1 MPGGAVPYSLAER
14 ARLGRRASQL
24 MLIVDSQT
32 PPAPI
37 TPCPNQQRIPSM
49 KQPIKILG
57 LHRSD
62 LGDQMLLLQVDRRP
76 TDREI
81 KQLEARLAERP
92 VLPAAD
98 DSDDG

>member
-1 MPGGAVPYSLAER
+1 
-14 ARLGRRASQL
+14 
-24 MLIVDSQT
+24 
-32 PPAPI
+32 
-37 TPCPNQQRIPSM
+37 M
-49 KQPIKILG
+49 KQPLKILG
-57 LHRSD
+57 LQRTD